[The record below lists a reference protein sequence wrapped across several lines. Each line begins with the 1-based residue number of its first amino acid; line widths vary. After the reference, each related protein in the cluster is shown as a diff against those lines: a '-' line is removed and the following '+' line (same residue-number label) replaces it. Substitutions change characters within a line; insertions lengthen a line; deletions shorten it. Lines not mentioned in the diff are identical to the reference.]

1 MPKMPGTTSSE
12 SLPVEHWFISVAMRS
27 YALQA
32 VEKISVSVVLV
43 SFHVYK

>member
-1 MPKMPGTTSSE
+1 
-12 SLPVEHWFISVAMRS
+12 VAMRS